1 MPKHPIQRRTL
12 LAATALAALPAVL
25 RAQTGAYPSRPID
38 LLVPAGAGGGTD
50 VLARAFAEAARKHL
64 PQQPFTVVNRPGA
77 SGMIGHG
84 EMINARPDGY
94 KLAIVFAEIV
104 IVPHLGLSKL
114 SYEDFTPIARLNADP
129 AAITVRADAPWN
141 TIEEFLAASRAKP
154 GELRMG
160 NSGNGSIWHLAH
172 AALEQKV
179 NVRYNPIPFGGAA
192 PAVLALMGGHV
203 DAVAVSPG
211 EVAAHVAS
219 GKLKT
224 LAVMA
229 DKRLRGFDNVPTL
242 KERGVDLS
250 IGTWRGLAAPK
261 GTPAEVLA
269 VLADT
274 ARKCAEDATVR
285 DTLDRLSMGQSYAD
299 ADTFRAQMKR
309 DNEQFKQLVTQLG
322 IKG

>member
-1 MPKHPIQRRTL
+1 MTRIQRRTL
-12 LAATALAALPAVL
+12 LAAAAGSALPFSL
-25 RAQTGAYPSRPID
+25 FAQSGYPNRPVELI
-38 LLVPAGAGGGTD
+38 VPAGAGGGTD
-50 VLARAFAEAARKHL
+50 VLARAFAEAAKKHL
-64 PQQPFTVVNRPGA
+64 PQPITVNNRPGA

-104 IVPHLGLSKL
+104 IVPHLGLTKL

-129 AAITVRADAPWN
+129 AAITVKADAPWN
-141 TIEEFLAASRAKP
+141 TIEEFLAASKAKP
-154 GELRMG
+154 GELKMG

-172 AALEQKV
+172 AALEDKV
-179 NVRYNPIPFGGAA
+179 GVKYNPIPFGGAA

-211 EVAAHVAS
+211 EVATHVAS

-224 LAVMA
+224 LVVMA
-229 DKRLRGFDNVPTL
+229 DQRLKGFDKVPTL
-242 KERGVDLS
+242 KERGIDLS

-261 GTPAEVLA
+261 GTPADVLA
-269 VLADT
+269 TLTEAT
-274 ARKCAEDATVR
+274 RKCADEPVLREA
-285 DTLDRLSMGQSYAD
+285 LDRLSMGFAYAD
-299 ADTFRAQMKR
+299 AETFRANMKR
-309 DNEQFKQLVTQLG
+309 DNEQFKALVTKLG